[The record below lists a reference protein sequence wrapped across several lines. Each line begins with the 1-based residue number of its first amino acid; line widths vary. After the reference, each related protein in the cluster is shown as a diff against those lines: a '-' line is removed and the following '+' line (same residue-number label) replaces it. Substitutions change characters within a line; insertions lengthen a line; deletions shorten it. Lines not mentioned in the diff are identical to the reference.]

1 MAIGGTPVGNMIIK
15 VDLDSAGVEKSMT
28 GLQRQLKSSNK
39 AMGAQLSA
47 FDRGEKSTKKYGVLI
62 EGLTNRHRIQA
73 KMVEEARKKYNNLKE
88 ANKENTVAGQKA
100 SQELNE
106 QISLY
111 QETGRELDN
120 VTADFQEFQ
129 RVQDMQSKGWYKVA
143 DGMENYG
150 GKLKAA
156 GQTMDNTG
164 QQLTRNVTLPLGIAG
179 GVAIKT
185 GMDFEAG
192 MSKVGAVSGAS
203 ADEMQKL
210 EAKARDMGAST
221 VFSAKEAS
229 DAFYYMSLAGW
240 DATDMM
246 DGISGVMD
254 LAAASGEDLA
264 SVSDIVTDGLTA
276 FGESAKESSRMA
288 DILAAASSNAN
299 TDVAGLGNAFK
310 YVAPVAGALGYT
322 MEDTSKAIGIMA
334 NAGVKGEKAGT
345 ALRTM
350 MTNLSKPTKAMK
362 EAMDEYNIS
371 LTDSNGEMKSFDDVM
386 KDLRKNLGK
395 LDKKQQ
401 ASAAA
406 TIFGKEAM
414 SGALA
419 VVNASESDYEDLTKA
434 IEGSEGAA
442 GEMAD
447 TMQDNL
453 AGSLKELRS
462 KLEDL
467 FITTYKNLQPSLES
481 LIENAK
487 DLTDWFA
494 SLSPKTQE
502 NIIKFGLLSAA
513 AGPVLSIF
521 GKLTFG
527 TGALMQGMGSLTK
540 TIGNKGGKGTLG
552 AIAGLSRGGA
562 VGLAIAGVAGLSV
575 GVYKLIEKSKEA
587 EEVNLDV
594 AKSLND
600 QASELDNSAET
611 FDKLSEKAKIS
622 NDQLAKLND
631 LNIRISESSNPGEI
645 NELQKQYE
653 ELAKKSG
660 LSKDELQD
668 LFDANK
674 DIVDQAPGV
683 QTSVSETGN
692 AFAKNTDAVNEFID
706 SLYNASRAEIEAE
719 RIKQLKQE
727 EEIRNTLNE
736 KQEVYNFKNKELEEM
751 LKLQNISRQEA
762 LDRQWEINAALEDET
777 LSEEKK
783 KELRAERNAIDE
795 KLSGKL
801 DERITKQ
808 NEEVKKQR
816 ESLNTTK
823 EELKEVQALDLAMA
837 NIVLKQAGINEEG
850 EKGLVQLDKSIAK
863 NNEEILKLEEKRL
876 KSGQLTAEEQK
887 RYDELVKTNG
897 KQQEAKNYLFEELG
911 IYRNIN
917 SLLEGKLTQLSKEKQ
932 KKIENLA
939 KTTEI
944 KVEEGNIVQQL
955 QKKNDEHLKERENL
969 IKNLEKQG
977 ANKQEIRNQISELD
991 KKILKNDDVLI
1002 QILQE
1007 AGLWDQVKD
1016 EVNLGKNAIAK
1027 QGDQID
1033 NNNKKTDQ
1041 GIQKEKERTKEA
1053 SKDVDKSV
1061 YVTDNGTVDFLNKHA
1076 GKLITKSVNATD
1088 NGTIDDLEEKAKSPV
1103 RKTIEFIAS
1112 GFKWWA
1118 KGTPPSGHPGGHAVV
1133 GDGGGRELI
1142 QIPSG
1147 ATFLSPS
1154 TDTLLPDLPKGSHV
1168 IPHRETERLMKSAP
1182 KYASGTKDWQSLL
1195 SPERLRGNE
1204 FMKLLALNG
1213 KNNESNTNV
1222 TKLSQTNGQDHTKEL
1237 LDKLSE
1243 QVNDTKEIVSLLT
1256 QILLK
1261 DTDVYIDG
1269 RTAGTLLEK
1278 YITEIQNRNKRRRD
1292 SFA

>member
-1 MAIGGTPVGNMIIK
+1 MAIGGTPVGNMVIK

-73 KMVEEARKKYNNLKE
+73 QMVEEARKKYNQMADQHGKTSVK
-88 ANKENTVAGQKA
+88 AQKA

-111 QETGRELDN
+111 QETSRELDN
-120 VTADFQEFQ
+120 VTAEFQEFQ
-129 RVQDMQSKGWYKVA
+129 RFQDMQSKGWYKVA

-156 GQTMDNTG
+156 GRTMDNTG

-240 DATDMM
+240 DAADMM

-299 TDVAGLGNAFK
+299 TDVQGLGNAFK

-322 MEDTSKAIGIMA
+322 MEDTSKAIGLMA
-334 NAGVKGEKAGT
+334 NAGIKGEKAGT

-350 MTNLSKPTKAMK
+350 MTNLSKPTKQMK
-362 EAMDEYNIS
+362 DAMDKYGIS
-371 LTDSNGEMKSFDDVM
+371 LTDSSGEMKSFDDVM

-419 VVNASESDYEDLTKA
+419 VVNASESDYQDLTKA

-467 FITTYKNLQPSLES
+467 FITAYKNLQPALES
-481 LIENAK
+481 LIERAK

-502 NIIKFGLLSAA
+502 NIVKFGLLSAA

-527 TGALMQGMGSLTK
+527 TGALMQGMGGLTK
-540 TIGNKGGKGTLG
+540 VIGAKGGKGTLG
-552 AIAGLSRGGA
+552 AIAGLSKGGV

-587 EEVNLDV
+587 EEVNLDL
-594 AKSLND
+594 AQSLSD
-600 QASELDNSAET
+600 QAGELENSANT
-611 FDKLSEKAKIS
+611 FDKLSGKAKIS
-622 NDQLAKLND
+622 NEQLAELND

-645 NELQKQYE
+645 NELQKRYDQ
-653 ELAKKSG
+653 LAKKSG
-660 LSKDELQD
+660 LSKEELKK
-668 LFDANK
+668 LFKANK
-674 DIVDQAPGV
+674 NIIE
-683 QTSVSETGN
+683 QTPDVKKNVSEQGN
-692 AFAKNTDAVNEFID
+692 AFVGTTEAVREQIQAIRELSETQLKGERAKLLEQEAEARKVIKEQTDLQAKKEERLGF
-706 SLYNASRAEIEAE
+706 LYENQNMSKSEIEKRVAA
-719 RIKQLKQE
+719 I
-727 EEIRNTLNE
+727 NE
-736 KQEVYNFKNKELEEM
+736 K
-751 LKLQNISRQEA
+751 
-762 LDRQWEINAALEDET
+762 INEGN
-777 LSEEKK
+777 LSEEESWSLDQQRTDLLKIK
-783 KELRAERNAIDE
+783 NNKVAETVEKLKEESNEIQKTIDE
-795 KLSGKL
+795 EQEKIDKL
-801 DERITKQ
+801 EATNQ
-808 NEEVKKQR
+808 Q
-816 ESLNTTK
+816 
-823 EELKEVQALDLAMA
+823 MA
-837 NIVLKQAGINEEG
+837 NIYMANVGINAEG
-850 EKGLVQLDKSIAK
+850 EKGLEQLDKSIAK
-863 NNEEILKLEEKRL
+863 NTEEIEGL
-876 KSGQLTAEEQK
+876 EQK
-887 RYDELVKTNG
+887 RQKNGELTKKEQDRYDELVKTNN
-897 KQQEAKNYLFEELG
+897 KQLEAKNLIFDQLG
-911 IYRNIN
+911 IYKDLN
-917 SLLEGKLTQLSKEKQ
+917 SLMEGRFASLSKEKQ
-932 KKIENLA
+932 LDIENLA
-939 KTTEI
+939 LKTDI
-944 KVEEGNIVQQL
+944 KVEEGNIVKQL
-955 QKKNDEHLKERENL
+955 QKKNDQHLKERENL
-969 IKNLEKQG
+969 IKNLEKEG

-1002 QILQE
+1002 QILKE
-1007 AGLWDQVKD
+1007 ADLWDQVKD
-1016 EVNLGKNAIAK
+1016 EVNLGENAIKK

-1033 NNNKKTDQ
+1033 NNNKKTDK
-1041 GIQKEKERTKEA
+1041 GIEKEKKRTKEA
-1053 SKDVDKSV
+1053 AEDVDK
-1061 YVTDNGTVDFLNKHA
+1061 N
-1076 GKLITKSVNATD
+1076 VNATD
-1088 NGTIDDLEEKAKSPV
+1088 NGSIKFINELASDMVTKYVKADDKGSINNLDKKAKSPI
-1103 RKTIEFIAS
+1103 RKTIEFVAS

-1142 QIPSG
+1142 QTPNG
-1147 ATFLSPS
+1147 ATFLSPP
-1154 TDTLLPDLPKGSHV
+1154 TDTLLPNLPKGSHV
-1168 IPHRETERLMKSAP
+1168 IPHRETERILKSAP
-1182 KYASGTKDWQSLL
+1182 KYAQGTKDWQSLV
-1195 SPERLRGNE
+1195 SPQRLRGNE

-1213 KNNESNTNV
+1213 KGNESKVEV
-1222 TKLSQTNGQDHTKEL
+1222 TRRSSSSKSDEHTKKL
-1237 LDKLSE
+1237 LEATLE
-1243 QVNDTKEIVSLLT
+1243 QNNILM

-1261 DTDVYIDG
+1261 DNNVYLDSRTLG
-1269 RTAGTLLEK
+1269 RGIEPTV
-1278 YITEIQNRNKRRRD
+1278 TEIQNRSKKVRD